1 MPFSVCVC
9 YGQGYSGGPRDMSYH
24 DGNAVDGAPKYF
36 ERLVEELCFY
46 IRSTLN
52 EIGFESDRY
61 CTKQA

>member
-36 ERLVEELCFY
+36 ERLVEELCF
-46 IRSTLN
+46 
-52 EIGFESDRY
+52 
-61 CTKQA
+61 